1 MGLFNRK
8 QDLVVVVATRTAGV
22 IPALEEA
29 AQHLEKVRLAQREAL
44 SAAGAYQNL
53 KGAHLVVVDTADL
66 VGTEEEHSRLAVAL
80 EDSPHLIVVG
90 GRTFVRDAQG
100 YLEQAVAVTGL
111 GEMLPP
117 RSVAFTSLG
126 GGVGRTTLA
135 LATARAFHEATH
147 LPTAV
152 VELSP
157 GPSALYALTGA
168 EGASSVYQVLEQG
181 ADFPAWHDI
190 TLAGMNW
197 ELARLLT
204 GEKIAALWQTLL
216 QNHVFV
222 AFDAPAWHPL
232 FSQVEAETFFVLT
245 DNRPDVQVSALA
257 LLESLQQNG
266 QTARVGLNRAG
277 VAGRLAL
284 PVKAAFDLKAARNVW
299 KLGTPLLK
307 VIYPGWRFA

>member
-1 MGLFNRK
+1 MGLFKRK

-22 IPALEEA
+22 IPALEAA
-29 AQHLEKVRLAQREAL
+29 AQHLEKVRLEQREAL

-80 EDSPHLIVVG
+80 EDSPHLIVVD
-90 GRTFVRDAQG
+90 GRTFVQAAQG

-117 RSVAFTSLG
+117 RSVAFTSLS
-126 GGVGRTTLA
+126 GGVGRSTLA

-147 LPTAV
+147 LPAAV

-168 EGASSVYQVLEQG
+168 EEASGVYQVIEQG
-181 ADFPAWHDI
+181 ADFPVWHDI

-204 GEKIAALWQTLL
+204 ADKITALWQSLL
-216 QNHVFV
+216 QKHVFV

-232 FSQVEAETFFVLT
+232 FAQVNAETFFVLSN
-245 DNRPDVQVSALA
+245 DRPDVQVSSLA
-257 LLESLQQNG
+257 LLERLLQSGQNA
-266 QTARVGLNRAG
+266 QVGLNRAG
-277 VAGRLAL
+277 VAGRLSL
-284 PVKAAFDLKAARNVW
+284 PVETAFDLKTVRNVW
-299 KLGTPLLK
+299 KLGTPVLK

>member
-8 QDLVVVVATRTAGV
+8 QTLVVVVATRAAGV

-29 AQHLEKVRLAQREAL
+29 ATHLEKVRLEQREAI
-44 SAAGAYQNL
+44 SAAGTYQNL
-53 KGAHLVVVDTADL
+53 KGAHLVVVDTSDL
-66 VGTEEEHSRLAVAL
+66 VGTEKEHARLAVAL
-80 EDSPHLIVVG
+80 EDSPHLIVVE
-90 GRTFVRDAQG
+90 GRTFVLNAQG

-117 RSVAFTSLG
+117 RSVAFTSLS

-135 LATARAFHEATH
+135 LATARAFREATH
-147 LPTAV
+147 LPAAV

-168 EGASSVYQVLEQG
+168 EGVSGIYQVIEQG
-181 ADFPAWHDI
+181 NKFPVWHDI

-197 ELARLLT
+197 ELARLLSE
-204 GEKIAALWQTLL
+204 EKIANLWQTLL
-216 QNHVFV
+216 QKHVFV

-232 FSQVEAETFFVLT
+232 FAQVTAETFFVLSN
-245 DNRPDVQVSALA
+245 DRLDVQVSAA
-257 LLESLQQNG
+257 GLLERLLQNG
-266 QTARVGLNRAG
+266 QAAQVGLNRAG
-277 VAGRLAL
+277 VAGRLSL
-284 PVKAAFDLKAARNVW
+284 PVKAAFDLKSVRNVW
-299 KLGTPLLK
+299 KLGTPILK